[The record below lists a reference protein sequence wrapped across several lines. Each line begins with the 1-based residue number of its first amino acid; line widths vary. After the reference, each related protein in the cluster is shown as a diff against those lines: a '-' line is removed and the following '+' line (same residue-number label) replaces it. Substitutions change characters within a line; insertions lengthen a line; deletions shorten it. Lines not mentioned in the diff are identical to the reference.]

1 MLRILLSGIAGVALA
16 LAIGWLVVSRL
27 MAPGGAA
34 RPSPGTEGVAAGE
47 TADRKIRATLFFVA
61 EDGMRLAAVDREVPF
76 GEDTVT
82 QAQRLVEAQLGPAP
96 APLAQALPEGTTVRN
111 VFVTDRGDA
120 FVDLSKD
127 ATARHTGGSLQELFA
142 VYEIVNALTVNLPAI
157 QRVQILVDGK
167 EVDTLAGH
175 VDLRAPLRKSY
186 RWVAP
191 PAAAP
196 GAPAPAAP

>member
-1 MLRILLSGIAGVALA
+1 MLRILLSGLAGVALA
-16 LAIGWLVVSRL
+16 LVIGWLVVSR
-27 MAPGGAA
+27 MITPGRAGRPAA
-34 RPSPGTEGVAAGE
+34 EPAGIAASE
-47 TADRKIRATLFFVA
+47 AADRKIRATLFFVA
-61 EDGMRLAAVDREVPF
+61 EDGMRLVAADREVPF

-111 VFVTDRGDA
+111 VFVTERGDA
-120 FVDLSKD
+120 FVDLSRD
-127 ATARHTGGSLQELFA
+127 VTARHTGGSLQELFA

-157 QRVQILVDGK
+157 SRVQILVDGR

-175 VDLRAPLRKSY
+175 VDLRSPLRKSY

-196 GAPAPAAP
+196 GPPARSAP

>member
-1 MLRILLSGIAGVALA
+1 MLRILFTGVAGVALA

-27 MAPGGAA
+27 ITPGGGPPPATA
-34 RPSPGTEGVAAGE
+34 TAGPTAGE

-61 EDGMRLAAVDREVPF
+61 EDGMRLVAVDQEVPF

-111 VFVTDRGDA
+111 VFVTEGGDA

-127 ATARHTGGSLQELFA
+127 ASVRHTGGSLQELFA
-142 VYEIVNALTVNLPAI
+142 VYEVVNALTVNLPAV
-157 QRVQILVDGK
+157 QRVQILVDGR

-175 VDLRAPLRKSY
+175 VDLRTPLRKSY
-186 RWVAP
+186 RWVAS

-196 GAPAPAAP
+196 GTPAPAVP